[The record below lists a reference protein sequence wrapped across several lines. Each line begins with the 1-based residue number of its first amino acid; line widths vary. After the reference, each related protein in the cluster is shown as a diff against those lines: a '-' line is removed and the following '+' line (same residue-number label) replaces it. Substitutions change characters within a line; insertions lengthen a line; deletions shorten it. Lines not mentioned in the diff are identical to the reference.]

1 MYLDDKVLENF
12 MHRFLGYGS
21 FNSDFWFIG
30 MEEGSSNSFEEIN
43 ARIIHWENG
52 GQKELED
59 VAKYHEK
66 LGIDHFFTEP
76 PKNQSTWNK
85 LIRILL
91 AYEGVDPSLKAVK
104 SYQKTSLAR
113 GNSNNCLLE
122 LFPLPAR
129 KSTDWIYSKISKV
142 EWLSSREEYK
152 KHLINYRIKLLR
164 EKIHQHAPKLVVL
177 YANNKE
183 YRSYWEMLTNKKF
196 QQIEIKNRTAF
207 TTSNDKTLFIITDHP
222 VSFGVTIEYFHAIG
236 QLARD
241 RIDS

>member
-1 MYLDDKVLENF
+1 MYLDDKILENF
-12 MHRFLGYGS
+12 MNSFLGYGN

-30 MEEGSSNSFEEIN
+30 MEEGSSNSFNEIN
-43 ARIIHWENG
+43 NRINNWDIG

-66 LGIDHFFTEP
+66 LGIDYFFTEI

-85 LIRILL
+85 LIRVLL
-91 AYEGVDPSLKAVK
+91 AYEGKVPSLKEVK
-104 SYQKTSLAR
+104 LYQKSHLAR
-113 GNSNNCLLE
+113 SNSNNCLLE

-129 KSTDWIYSKISKV
+129 KSKDWIYSHISKI
-142 EWLSSREEYK
+142 EWLSSKKEYK
-152 KHLINYRIKLLR
+152 KHLINHRATLLR
-164 EKIHQHAPKLVVL
+164 EKINQYAPKLVVL
-177 YANNKE
+177 YANNNE
-183 YRSYWEMLTNKKF
+183 YRSYWELLSDRKF

-207 TTSNDKTLFIITDHP
+207 TTSNDKTLFVITDHP

-236 QLARD
+236 QLAKD